1 MESNGSCSLTIGG
14 HRWNEHRRGLT
25 RPESRAEA
33 VKLVEATGLS
43 VARAAKQLS
52 MPKSSRDNWV
62 RASREGKLAEVG
74 KGQRL
79 PSELELD
86 RRVANTLGASAR
98 RDCVHKRMPGWKS
111 RSRRRTS
118 ERGRPSAPSDCKPTS
133 LTTASRWAFIA
144 SNALVRNSAYAVS
157 RNGNSRL
164 IRSSC
169 ASSACR
175 LR

>member
-1 MESNGSCSLTIGG
+1 MERTPKGTYTPRVSRRSGETGRGDRPVGRAGG
-14 HRWNEHRRGLT
+14 EAAIDAKEQRG
-25 RPESRAEA
+25 
-33 VKLVEATGLS
+33 
-43 VARAAKQLS
+43 QLGACIAGRQAGRS
-52 MPKSSRDNWV
+52 WQ
-62 RASREGKLAEVG
+62 
-74 KGQRL
+74 GQRL

-86 RRVANTLGASAR
+86 RRVANTLGASPR
-98 RDCVHKRMPGWKS
+98 RGCVHKRMPGWKS